1 MKISTSFDFGNK
13 DLVAPDDITIKVEIE
28 TRLGDIY
35 QLPNVRDVIADS
47 ITPLLRHLKMS
58 GERIKEEQEMI
69 RLSGNLFE
77 NVSYPYIYSVEEHK
91 IVDQRDRTKKYPIS
105 DWLEGKLPDL

>member
-1 MKISTSFDFGNK
+1 MKVTTSFDFGKK
-13 DLVAPDDITIKVEIE
+13 DLVASSDITITVEVE

-47 ITPLLRHLKMS
+47 IVPFLTHLKMD
-58 GERIKEEQEMI
+58 GEMIKEEQEKI
-69 RLSGNLFE
+69 RLSGQLVESVN
-77 NVSYPYIYSVEEHK
+77 YPYIYDIETHK

-105 DWLEGKLPDL
+105 DWLEGRLPD